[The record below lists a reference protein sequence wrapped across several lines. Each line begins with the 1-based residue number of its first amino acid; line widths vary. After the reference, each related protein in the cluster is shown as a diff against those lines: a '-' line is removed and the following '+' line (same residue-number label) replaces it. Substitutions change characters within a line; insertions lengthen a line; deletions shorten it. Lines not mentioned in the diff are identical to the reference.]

1 VQLPRPPQRVRW
13 VSESGDYA
21 ALTDVET
28 IASPR
33 SPLNQLR
40 RFLPRGD
47 TLPGAVWEKRHR
59 FLIALLAAHAL
70 VLPIF
75 GMAMGYSVVHS
86 ILEGG
91 LIPGTV
97 AMAALLI
104 PGPRKLRAGLVSLGL
119 LSCSAL
125 LTHFSGGYIEA
136 HFHFFIVIVIIGL
149 YEDWLPF
156 GLALAYV
163 VLHHGI
169 GGAIDPSSVYNHPAA
184 QQHPWRWAAIHGV
197 AISMAGALSIWTWKL
212 NEELRAQKLTA
223 SRARLVA
230 AADETRRRIQRDV
243 HDGAQQR
250 LVHTVITLKLAK
262 ATLGDAAGP
271 AAELVDEA
279 LLNAERATAELREL
293 VHGILPAAL
302 SRGGLRAGVEALV
315 GHINLPVSID
325 VPSQRLP
332 TTLETTAY
340 FIVAEALTNVVKHA
354 GAGSAHV
361 RAVVDGGALHLDV
374 RDNGAGGADCT
385 RGTGLVGL
393 ADRSPPAAARSRS
406 RARRARAPRSSSSSR
421 SGTTDPRIGLRPD
434 RRPETGADRARS
446 GGSMRRRAAEAG
458 AGGRQVVDRRSGLDS
473 GVWGESGFVPPCLDQ
488 LRSAADGT
496 DEHEGRRAW
505 LGATTSGS
513 RDVQ

>member
-1 VQLPRPPQRVRW
+1 MQ
-13 VSESGDYA
+13 
-21 ALTDVET
+21 T
-28 IASPR
+28 IAAPLR
-33 SPLNQLR
+33 PLNRLR
-40 RFLPRGD
+40 RSLPRGD
-47 TLPGAVWEKRHR
+47 TLPATVWDKRHR
-59 FLIALLAAHAL
+59 FLVGLLAAHA
-70 VLPIF
+70 VALPIF

-91 LIPGTV
+91 LIPGI
-97 AMAALLI
+97 AALAALR
-104 PGPRKLRAGLVSLGL
+104 PGPRKVRAALVSLGL

-197 AISMAGALSIWTWKL
+197 AISIAAALSIWTWKL
-212 NEELRAQKLTA
+212 NEELRAQKL
-223 SRARLVA
+223 SARLVA

-262 ATLGDAAGP
+262 AALADARRP
-271 AAELVDEA
+271 VAELVDEA

-293 VHGILPAAL
+293 VHGIMPAAL
-302 SRGGLRAGVEALV
+302 SRGGLRAGLESLV
-315 GHINLPVSID
+315 GHVDLPVRVD

-332 TTLETTAY
+332 KPLETTAY

-361 RAVVDGGALHLDV
+361 RAAIDGDV
-374 RDNGAGGADCT
+374 LKLEIRDDGIGGADPG
-385 RGTGLVGL
+385 RGSGL
-393 ADRSPPAAARSRS
+393 AGLGDRVDASGGTIAITSPPGE
-406 RARRARAPRSSSSSR
+406 
-421 SGTTDPRIGLRPD
+421 GTTLADKIPIEHGRP
-434 RRPETGADRARS
+434 PS
-446 GGSMRRRAAEAG
+446 GPTQAPTAPLE
-458 AGGRQVVDRRSGLDS
+458 
-473 GVWGESGFVPPCLDQ
+473 
-488 LRSAADGT
+488 
-496 DEHEGRRAW
+496 
-505 LGATTSGS
+505 
-513 RDVQ
+513 